1 MKVVELM
8 RPDVRTIGVKDM
20 LVDAMVALR
29 DAGVSALPVLDESW
43 KPIAVVTNQDVIAA
57 SLKGRN
63 NDCGRGPDQIPI
75 PEVMSPWPP
84 VVDPETPVADAARMM
99 SYLDMKR
106 VFVVDQ
112 DRVVGVLSQTDIVDA
127 LATARL
133 EATGWAENRSDP

>member
-1 MKVVELM
+1 L
-8 RPDVRTIGVKDM
+8 
-20 LVDAMVALR
+20 A
-29 DAGVSALPVLDESW
+29 
-43 KPIAVVTNQDVIAA
+43 
-57 SLKGRN
+57 
-63 NDCGRGPDQIPI
+63 
-75 PEVMSPWPP
+75 P
-84 VVDPETPVADAARMM
+84 VVDPETLVADAARMM